1 MNNNTSQNQAPSQE
15 GEKKRRKIVVILL
28 FLAFVT
34 SIITGFMIG
43 RSTGTY
49 DGQIIDT
56 IVIGSDQKR
65 KLHISGQV
73 LYTDGTPYQNGK
85 VELHSDPMIT
95 TTDMKGRFFYDS
107 VAPGQHKLS
116 IVDDNKTLAECS
128 FVVNRNT
135 SDQPINIGKEGKG
148 KYAIEVSVDVRFIE
162 LAVEIAEDGQELKL
176 IPEHTVVLKDD
187 GTLLYDEHSL
197 NVKDGAVV
205 LPSGTVVLPD
215 KTVIVPDYLILPDN
229 DVQPIPEEGY
239 AGGNGEHVDKDGK
252 VELPDGTIISS
263 DGVEKPDG
271 TVIAPD
277 EPYQIVPEENT
288 NHVDQ
293 PNGEQPVEPSIPIPV
308 QPTEPTNDNGEFHV
322 KEQGTSGWVPWE
334 SISTIDLF
342 KNRFGTSQK
351 GNIQPGSYG
360 YYVFR
365 LENTRK
371 RNLQITLQLSDDDLH
386 LPLEFTLTPLDQQ
399 GNKIQTKAVTGSLI
413 NGSLTLEHI
422 LNAETRT
429 TYQLDWNWPKEGNDA
444 LDTKAGMQAGT
455 YLLKLQVRASEYM

>member
-1 MNNNTSQNQAPSQE
+1 MNNNTSQNQTPSQE

-28 FLAFVT
+28 FLAFAT
-34 SIITGFMIG
+34 SVITGYMIG
-43 RSTGTY
+43 RSTGKY

-56 IVIGSDQKR
+56 IVIGADQNR

-85 VELHSDPMIT
+85 VELHSDPMVT
-95 TTDMKGRFFYDS
+95 TTDIKGRFFYDS
-107 VAPGQHKLS
+107 VAPGEHKLS

-148 KYAIEVSVDVRFIE
+148 KYAIELSVNVRFIE
-162 LAVEIAEDGQELKL
+162 LAVEIVEDDKELKL
-176 IPEHTVVLKDD
+176 IPEHTVVLEDD
-187 GTLLYDEHSL
+187 GTLIYDEHVL
-197 NVKDGAVV
+197 NVQDGAVV

-229 DVQPIPEEGY
+229 DVKPIPEEGY
-239 AGGNGEHVDKDGK
+239 TGENGEQIDKDGI

-277 EPYQIVPEENT
+277 EPYQILPEEST
-288 NHVDQ
+288 ND
-293 PNGEQPVEPSIPIPV
+293 PDPSKEEDPKEPMIPDSVKPI
-308 QPTEPTNDNGEFHV
+308 EPTTDNGELLV
-322 KEQGTSGWVPWE
+322 TQQGTSGWMPWD

-342 KNRFGTSQK
+342 RHRSGTTEQGS
-351 GNIQPGSYG
+351 IQPGSYG
-360 YYVFR
+360 YYLFR

-371 RNLQITLQLSDDDLH
+371 HNLQITLHLSEDDLH

-399 GNKIQTKAVTGSLI
+399 GKKIQSKAVTGNLI
-413 NGSLTLEHI
+413 NGSLTFEHM
-422 LNAETRT
+422 LSAGTKT
-429 TYQLDWNWPKEGNDA
+429 TYQLDWNWPREGNDA
-444 LDTKAGMQAGT
+444 MDTKAGMQAGT